1 MQLKFGAFSKKCN
14 VIKNTLIIVKKS
26 IKDIYEEIIIVH
38 RTHYRSF
45 FVWPSIYSISM
56 LSKPQIIS
64 LKVKQII
71 IHRICWAYKRKQLEI
86 RCNQINKKKFHDSSS
101 LYFYLL
107 QSEISIKVDPN
118 LSKIAYIIAR
128 ACTHPYQVIIIS
140 TFVLAFIWQ
149 IYK

>member
-14 VIKNTLIIVKKS
+14 VIINTLIIVKKS

-71 IHRICWAYKRKQLEI
+71 IHRICWTYKRKQLEI
-86 RCNQINKKKFHDSSS
+86 RCNQINKKKISRLIFPLFLSLAIWDIYQSWSESFKNRIYYCSRMHTSISSDN
-101 LYFYLL
+101 Y
-107 QSEISIKVDPN
+107 
-118 LSKIAYIIAR
+118 
-128 ACTHPYQVIIIS
+128 
-140 TFVLAFIWQ
+140 
-149 IYK
+149 